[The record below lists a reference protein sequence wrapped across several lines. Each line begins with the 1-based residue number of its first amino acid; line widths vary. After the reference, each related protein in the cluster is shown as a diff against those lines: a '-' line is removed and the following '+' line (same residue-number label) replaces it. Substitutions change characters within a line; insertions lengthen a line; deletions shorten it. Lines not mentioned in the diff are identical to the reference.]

1 MLPEEWPVTA
11 LPPNR
16 SEPVRRA
23 GRGRLPT
30 VRRDLF
36 LDDKDRLTEQ
46 ERAVMIAMLDC
57 LVAEIAGELE
67 AALPAGWAGAN
78 DGDYRALAD
87 NLKSSGL
94 LDDPVL
100 VALLLR
106 KAEEERVALAVR
118 TRANRRDSRVLQSLV
133 SHDNGPMAAAAMAL
147 VLARGRRRDRLGQC
161 LVMADDLAPET
172 LRLLASIIAAA
183 LRGALTGSHGA
194 GAADQALGSACD
206 SLLKRHDPER
216 GVDALTRELVALIDS
231 AGRLD
236 DNLLVAAGAE
246 GEISFLAHALARRA
260 GIDPAV
266 AADEL
271 ASGDPLRAM
280 ALLRMGG
287 ASRDLAAGLLAGSGD
302 WIALDDEGAAIE
314 SFDHLSAADVE
325 TARSWLLADDRYRSA
340 VERLGG
346 GNG

>member
-1 MLPEEWPVTA
+1 MLPEEWPVAA

-16 SEPVRRA
+16 SEPVRSA

-36 LDDKDRLTEQ
+36 LDDRNRLTEQ
-46 ERAVMIAMLDC
+46 ERAVMVAMLDC
-57 LVAEIAGELE
+57 LVAEVAGELE

-78 DGDYRALAD
+78 DADHRALAD
-87 NLKSSGL
+87 GLRASGL
-94 LDDPVL
+94 LDDAAL

-106 KAEEERVALAVR
+106 KAEEERVALTVR
-118 TRANRRDSRVLQSLV
+118 TRANRRESRVLQSLV
-133 SHDNGPMAAAAMAL
+133 SHDNGPVAAAAMAL
-147 VLARGRRRDRLGQC
+147 VLARGRRRDRMGQC

-172 LRLLASIIAAA
+172 LRLISSIVAAA
-183 LRGALTGSHGA
+183 LRGALAASHGA
-194 GAADQALGSACD
+194 GPADEALTSARD
-206 SLLKRHDPER
+206 SLLGRHDPER

-236 DNLLVAAGAE
+236 DSLLVAAGAE
-246 GEISFLAHALARRA
+246 GEIAFLAHALARRA
-260 GIDPAV
+260 GIGPAV
-266 AADEL
+266 AAEEL
-271 ASGDPLRAM
+271 ASGDPLRVM

-325 TARSWLLADDRYRSA
+325 GARAWLLADDDYRSA
-340 VERLGG
+340 VGHLGG